1 MLMRLIEIQWWW
13 IDVYS
18 DCVTESSSGH
28 DWNVGPARNPGRS
41 QVGRTL
47 TTADEGVQVGH
58 RVLICDRDAKWS
70 EAVRSLLKEAG
81 IQVVQTPF
89 QAPNANAHA
98 ERFVRSIKAECLDCV
113 IPRLHRSPWPTRPAS
128 HATFAVNLSRPH
140 RSLEEP
146 RRAAG
151 RRPLTES
158 VASALARGIHDR
170 PRALHAASAARTST

>member
-28 DWNVGPARNPGRS
+28 DWNVGPA
-41 QVGRTL
+41 
-47 TTADEGVQVGH
+47 GH

-98 ERFVRSIKAECLDCV
+98 ERFMRSIKAECLDCV
-113 IPRLHRSPWPTRPAS
+113 IPRCTDRRGQPGLRHMRPSP
-128 HATFAVNLSRPH
+128 
-140 RSLEEP
+140 
-146 RRAAG
+146 
-151 RRPLTES
+151 
-158 VASALARGIHDR
+158 
-170 PRALHAASAARTST
+170 